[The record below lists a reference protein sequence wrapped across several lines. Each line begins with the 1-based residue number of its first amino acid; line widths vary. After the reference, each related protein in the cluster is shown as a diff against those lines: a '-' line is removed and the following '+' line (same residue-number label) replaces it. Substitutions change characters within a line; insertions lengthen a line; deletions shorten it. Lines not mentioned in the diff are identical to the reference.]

1 MAELTKEQK
10 KEWAGMLY
18 LKESL
23 TQQEIADKVGVSRK
37 TIGNWVAAEKWEE
50 RKAGITLTR
59 ETQITNLYRQ
69 VAEIN
74 NAIAGRE
81 DGQRFATVFEADILA
96 KLSKSIK
103 QLETEVGISD
113 VISVAQRFVKFVRGF
128 DLDKAKNITR
138 LFDAFIKESL

>member
-1 MAELTKEQK
+1 MAELTREQK
-10 KEWAGMLY
+10 KEWAGELY
-18 LKESL
+18 LRQNF

-59 ETQITNLYRQ
+59 EYQIESLYRQ

-74 NAIAGRE
+74 SNIAKRPNGK
-81 DGQRFATVFEADILA
+81 RFASSTEADTLA
-96 KLSKSIK
+96 KLSTSIK
-103 QLETEVGISD
+103 KMETEVGISD
-113 VISVAQRFVKFVRGF
+113 VISVSMRFIKFVRGF
-128 DLDKAKNITR
+128 DLDKAKDITR